1 MNTQKPIRSLLLR
14 APSIF
19 PTNTMDIKLFPTART
34 TSIGPTSAKKTS
46 KGFLLPILSLL
57 FLIAALL
64 MLHHWYRREDA
75 VPVSRAAEVLAAEEE
90 KPVLEG
96 PLDLNRATLEELEML
111 PGIGEI
117 LAQRIL
123 EYREAHTGF
132 RSIEELTEVSGI
144 GRKKLDRIRD
154 YIYLEE
160 TQDEN
165 TGG

>member
-1 MNTQKPIRSLLLR
+1 M
-14 APSIF
+14 
-19 PTNTMDIKLFPTART
+19 
-34 TSIGPTSAKKTS
+34 
-46 KGFLLPILSLL
+46 PILSLL